1 MKRITFITTVN
12 ENYFY
17 HLPRLLQSISDNF
30 VGAKLVVYCV
40 NVSDHNLNAQFLKNS
55 NVEIEK
61 HEICFD
67 NFEHERG
74 YCSNLRAQALND
86 VGQRLEDNN
95 FLIYLDVNSLVLAN
109 FASFLSK
116 MNEDIGLVIDTN
128 HPCYKNGWI
137 LEKVW
142 PRGPLGT
149 VHFGVILAG
158 IQIYKL
164 GDGVRK
170 LFNEYSSLVSEKN
183 LSWFADQEAIFILFR
198 KLKNISFVNIE
209 GLVAVGA
216 SPNSNSIVAYRQG
229 GATNTFYDDLS
240 MQCFYK
246 IENIDRNGV
255 KIVNPDLRYWI
266 PKKLNKIQR
275 ACRRGLLLTRR
286 VIKW

>member
-95 FLIYLDVNSLVLAN
+95 FLDFKISVKAARAAWNGSLWRNS
-109 FASFLSK
+109 
-116 MNEDIGLVIDTN
+116 
-128 HPCYKNGWI
+128 C
-137 LEKVW
+137 
-142 PRGPLGT
+142 R
-149 VHFGVILAG
+149 
-158 IQIYKL
+158 
-164 GDGVRK
+164 
-170 LFNEYSSLVSEKN
+170 
-183 LSWFADQEAIFILFR
+183 
-198 KLKNISFVNIE
+198 
-209 GLVAVGA
+209 
-216 SPNSNSIVAYRQG
+216 NSNIQAWGWCSK
-229 GATNTFYDDLS
+229 TF
-240 MQCFYK
+240 Q
-246 IENIDRNGV
+246 
-255 KIVNPDLRYWI
+255 
-266 PKKLNKIQR
+266 
-275 ACRRGLLLTRR
+275 
-286 VIKW
+286 